1 MALILKSVLI
11 SSLFALL
18 KTPFSTMKTLSLRFL
33 TLLFLAFA
41 PAMLFAQ
48 SMAVNKVKA
57 KYEADYIPE
66 FKSSLASRSMVPALG
81 NIDVS
86 VDYASF
92 GDDAA
97 GLDLAVRELHQ
108 IKGALMQIAKDK
120 TGSES
125 IQSKIKRVVIRKSA
139 ASDKGVKMQG
149 SDLVVSSDSFELN
162 GMIGTS
168 AIQKY
173 LEKTL

>member
-1 MALILKSVLI
+1 
-11 SSLFALL
+11 
-18 KTPFSTMKTLSLRFL
+18 MKTLSLRVL

-41 PAMLFAQ
+41 PTMMYAQ
-48 SMAVNKVKA
+48 SMSVNKIKA

-66 FKSSLASRSMVPALG
+66 FKSSLAARSVVPALG
-81 NIDVS
+81 NIDVM

-108 IKGALMQIAKDK
+108 VKGALLQIAKDK
-120 TGSES
+120 AGSEA
-125 IQSKIKRVVIRKSA
+125 IQSKIKRVVIRKSDA
-139 ASDKGVKMQG
+139 ASKGVKMQG
-149 SDLVVSSDSFELN
+149 SDLVVASDSFELRD
-162 GMIGTS
+162 MVETS